1 MGEEQMALLERH
13 LDLVMAANEQVNL
26 TRITSREEARVLHI
40 EDSLAGLP
48 EVQAAPVGL
57 LGDMGSGA
65 GFPGIPLSVATGRKT
80 VLIES
85 VGKKAAFLNAFVD
98 ELGLAGRVEVFPG
111 RLEELCET
119 RRGGFAVMTARA
131 LSQTGSLMELAAP
144 LLAQGGRLVCY
155 KAQPSEEEL
164 SHAMELQETLGLA
177 FVSRRDFVLSD
188 GETRRCILVF
198 EKVAKPKVKLPRRPG
213 MAQKKPL

>member
-1 MGEEQMALLERH
+1 MGEQQMALLERY
-13 LDLVMAANEQVNL
+13 LDLVMVANEQVNL

-48 EVQAAPVGL
+48 EVQAAPAGL

-65 GFPGIPLSVATGRKT
+65 GFPGIPLAAVTGRKT

-85 VGKKAAFLNAFVD
+85 VGKKAAFLKVFVD
-98 ELGLAGRVEVFPG
+98 ELGLAGRVEVFSG

-119 RRGGFAVMTARA
+119 RRGAFAVMTARA

-164 SHAMELQETLGLA
+164 AHAMELQETLGLK
-177 FVSRRDFVLSD
+177 FVSRRNFTLSD
-188 GETRRCILVF
+188 GETHRCILVF

>member
-48 EVQAAPVGL
+48 EVQAAPAGL

-65 GFPGIPLSVATGRKT
+65 GFPGIPLAAATGRKT

-85 VGKKAAFLNAFVD
+85 VGKKAAFLKAFVD
-98 ELGLAGRVEVFPG
+98 ELGLASEVEVFPG

-119 RRGGFAVMTARA
+119 RQGGFAVMTARA

-164 SHAMELQETLGLA
+164 AHAMELQETLGLK
-177 FVSRRDFVLSD
+177 FVSRRDFTLSD
-188 GETRRCILVF
+188 AETHRCILVF
-198 EKVAKPKVKLPRRPG
+198 EKVAKPKVKLPRRSG

>member
-48 EVQAAPVGL
+48 EVQAAPAGL

-65 GFPGIPLSVATGRKT
+65 GFPGIPLAAVTGRKT

-85 VGKKAAFLNAFVD
+85 VGKKAAFLKVFVD
-98 ELGLAGRVEVFPG
+98 ELGLAGKVEVFSG

-164 SHAMELQETLGLA
+164 AHAMELQETLGLK
-177 FVSRRDFVLSD
+177 FVSRRDFTLSD
-188 GETRRCILVF
+188 GETHRCILVF